1 MPTISYANCLLPG
14 YGPGGDFWGETNMKT
29 LLLAAVLGLSAIAA
43 PASAASQDFTILNN
57 TGYPIAQVY
66 VSASAKEDWEED
78 VLGKDILADG
88 DRTKIR
94 FNRDEDACLWDLKV
108 VYSDEESAEW
118 QGINLC
124 KVSVVAL
131 SYDRKSGRT
140 SAETE

>member
-1 MPTISYANCLLPG
+1 MRIGRRQATVPAGIF
-14 YGPGGDFWGETNMKT
+14 GGNKTMKK
-29 LLLAAVLGLSAIAA
+29 LLLAVALWSSALGA
-43 PASAASQDFTILNN
+43 PAMAATQDFTILNN
-57 TGYPIAQVY
+57 TGYPIERVY
-66 VSASAKEDWEED
+66 VSASAKDDWEED
-78 VLGKDILADG
+78 VLGQDILAEG

-94 FNRDEDACLWDLKV
+94 FNRDENACLWDLKV

-124 KVSVVAL
+124 QVSVVAL